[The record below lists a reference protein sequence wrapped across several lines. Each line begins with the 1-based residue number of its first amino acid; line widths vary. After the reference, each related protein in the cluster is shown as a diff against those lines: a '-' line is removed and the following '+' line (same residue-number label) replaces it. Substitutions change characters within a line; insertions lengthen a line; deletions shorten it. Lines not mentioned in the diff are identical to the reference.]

1 MNKRIVSAAM
11 AFLLAFSV
19 PTGINA
25 ANSYVKSMVLDFKET
40 SVEVNDLDSVDAEV
54 KVVGDASYEVTAT
67 SSDEKLLKITELEP
81 DPEEP
86 GLTSI
91 WFETFDDQTS
101 EPVVITITTVGKG
114 KDGKPLTATVLVN
127 ILETVEED
135 PEDPDLE
142 FDDDVKIDE
151 REDGEYEEPDKSTTV
166 IETAEDGT
174 QTQTNT
180 SADGKVQTVTIVYP
194 NNDFVK
200 TKVTTD
206 DKGNV
211 LKTNISSQITDSDGN
226 VTMAVQ
232 EIRADN
238 SSDSATYTKDK
249 DGVPLKY
256 TTETVD
262 KYGNSTTRSYNLKT
276 NVVVGPATGLQPS
289 RADVLEASFSGG
301 ASTDNITNVP
311 ATITLFATGETCP
324 VTTIEANSIN
334 TKKVFFGENVTKIET
349 GAFEASG
356 TTSINFRGDV
366 TKNMFDKNSLK
377 GAGKKKNGKGLFI
390 NVKDKKS
397 AKAMNKAKKKAGVK
411 KAKVN
416 YRLK

>member
-40 SVEVNDLDSVDAEV
+40 DVEVNDLDSVDAEV

-91 WFETFDDQTS
+91 WFETFDYQTD

-114 KDGKPLTATVLVN
+114 QDGKPLTGYVKVN
-127 ILETVEED
+127 ILESVPEE

-142 FDDDVKIDE
+142 FDDDVSF
-151 REDGEYEEPDKSTTV
+151 REDGEHEEEDGSITIV
-166 IETAEDGT
+166 ETADDGT

-180 SADGKVQTVTIVYP
+180 SADGKVETVTIIYP

-200 TKVTTD
+200 TTVTTD
-206 DKGNV
+206 GKGNV
-211 LKTNISSQITDSDGN
+211 LKTSISSQTTDSEGN
-226 VTMAVQ
+226 ITLAVQ

-249 DGVPLKY
+249 DGLPLKY
-256 TTETVD
+256 VTESVD
-262 KYGNSTTRSYNLKT
+262 KDGNSVTRSYNLRK
-276 NVVVGPATGLQPS
+276 NAVVGPTTGLQPS
-289 RADVLEASFSGG
+289 GADVLEATFSGG

-311 ATITLFATGETCP
+311 STITLFATGETCP
-324 VTTIEANSIN
+324 VTTIEANSIKTN
-334 TKKVFFGENVTKIET
+334 KVYFGENVTKIET
-349 GAFEASG
+349 GAFDGSG
-356 TTSINFRGDV
+356 TTSINFRGPV
-366 TKNMFDKNSLK
+366 TKSMFDKNALK
-377 GAGKKKNGKGLFI
+377 GAGKKKGKGLFI
-390 NVKDKKS
+390 NVPDKKS